1 MTTVPG
7 SRRYQLIVIALVAM
21 AAVMACA
28 QPQQQV
34 APFKVGTTVGTATEW
49 GVFAGIEKGFY
60 EKEGLKVEVETF
72 SNPGDV
78 NAALLAG
85 RLDAAVGS
93 LVAPILAKAQG
104 VPLTMIMAGHNTR
117 GEYNNW
123 FAALPNS
130 RVKTIQD
137 LKGAKINTVSSSFFT
152 HAVATSYISRQGVA
166 LSDVEFV
173 GVNFP
178 ESYAALKSGRA
189 DVAAFVEPFF
199 SLGNKASMEE
209 FGQPMRVIFTYEDSM
224 GMDVVALSTPGL
236 VTQDSIA
243 SKADSLRK
251 YVKGTLAANQWG
263 MKEENLNEV
272 HSIIVKWTGAPEET
286 VKSSI
291 LPPQTL
297 DGMFPPNQLRVTQEL
312 MIQAGQLNIPQ
323 PYPDEQLIDTRFLK

>member
-1 MTTVPG
+1 MRNIP
-7 SRRYQLIVIALVAM
+7 RRHPAAVIAVVA
-21 AAVMACA
+21 AAVAILACS
-28 QPQQQV
+28 QPQQQQQM
-34 APFKVGTTVGTATEW
+34 APFKVGATVGTATEW

-60 EKEGLKVEVETF
+60 EQEGLKVEVETF

-137 LKGAKINTVSSSFFT
+137 LKGGKINTVSSSFFT
-152 HAVATSYISRQGVA
+152 HAVATSYISRHGI
-166 LSDVEFV
+166 LNEVEFV
-173 GVNFP
+173 GMNFP
-178 ESYAALKSGRA
+178 ESYAALKTGRA

-209 FGQPMRVIFTYEDSM
+209 FGQPMNVIFTYEDSM

-236 VTQDSIA
+236 VTQDSIT

-251 YVKGTLAANQWG
+251 YVKGTLAANNWG
-263 MKEENLNEV
+263 MKPENLNEV
-272 HSIIVKWTGAPEET
+272 HGIIVKWTGAPEET
-286 VKSSI
+286 VKASI

-297 DGMFPPNQLRVTQEL
+297 DGMFPANQLRVTQEL
-312 MIQAGQLNIPQ
+312 MIQAGQLNIPT
-323 PYPDEQLIDTRFLK
+323 PYPDDQLIDTRFLK

>member
-1 MTTVPG
+1 MTEIPRGHQAKFVV
-7 SRRYQLIVIALVAM
+7 IVTLALAILL
-21 AAVMACA
+21 AC
-28 QPQQQV
+28 QPQQSQPV

-93 LVAPILAKAQG
+93 LVAPVLAKAQG
-104 VPLTMIMAGHNTR
+104 VPLTMVMAGHNTR

-130 RVKTIQD
+130 RVKTVQD
-137 LKGAKINTVSSSFFT
+137 LKGGKINTVSSSFFT

-166 LSDVEFV
+166 LGDVEFV

-209 FGQPMRVIFTYEDSM
+209 FGQPMRVILGLDQEPRDRRSCPA
-224 GMDVVALSTPGL
+224 DV
-236 VTQDSIA
+236 
-243 SKADSLRK
+243 
-251 YVKGTLAANQWG
+251 W
-263 MKEENLNEV
+263 
-272 HSIIVKWTGAPEET
+272 
-286 VKSSI
+286 
-291 LPPQTL
+291 
-297 DGMFPPNQLRVTQEL
+297 
-312 MIQAGQLNIPQ
+312 
-323 PYPDEQLIDTRFLK
+323 